1 MTAMRRRPS
10 GPGRGDLLAGVGVA
24 FVLAPQALAYA
35 QLAGLPPEHGL
46 YAAVAAPLAASLLG
60 SSPYLQTGPVA
71 LTSLLTLGAVE
82 SQAQVGTAD
91 FAAHAALLAL
101 VVGVVRV
108 VLGLLRAGMVGYL
121 LSEPAVAGFTSGAAV
136 LIVSSQLPT
145 LLGVDVSASNPLW
158 AALAALVDP
167 GRWNLA
173 AAALGLAVVAAVRL
187 GRRVHPLFPGVL
199 LATAAAL
206 VLNRLA
212 GPFGATVSALSIT
225 VPDLPPSLPW
235 GSLPELVLPG
245 TIIAVVGFAEPAS
258 IARRYATLDRQRW
271 EPDRELVAQGAANLA
286 SGLVGGLPT
295 GGSFSRTALNRLAGA
310 TSRWSGAV
318 TGLTVLLLLPLAPV
332 LSHLPRAALAGL
344 IVAPT
349 LSLIDAGAVARY
361 WRWSPVQAG
370 VAVGTFVAT
379 LALAPHLERAVLVG
393 VALALAVHLWREL
406 HLPVR
411 VELDGSTVR
420 LYPHGVLYF
429 ASAPGL
435 EDRLITVL
443 AQHPDVERVVI
454 SLGGLGRADLSGMLT
469 LRSLLTTLAER
480 FDVVVED
487 VPPPATRLVE
497 RTLRDLDGVRVS
509 PDPARTET
517 ETETDGTGAR
527 TSDSSV

>member
-1 MTAMRRRPS
+1 MAIRRRLR
-10 GPGRGDLLAGVGVA
+10 GPARGDLLAGVGVA
-24 FVLAPQALAYA
+24 FVLTPQGLAYA

-46 YAAVAAPLAASLLG
+46 YAAIAAPLAASLLG

-82 SQAQVGTAD
+82 AQAEVGTAD

-101 VVGVVRV
+101 IVGVARV
-108 VLGLLRAGMVGYL
+108 VLGLLRAGVIGYL

-145 LLGVDVSASNPLW
+145 LLGVKVSASNPLW
-158 AALAALVDP
+158 GATSALAEP

-173 AAALGLAVVAAVRL
+173 AVALGLAVLAGIRL

-199 LATAAAL
+199 LTTVAAL
-206 VLNRLA
+206 ILNRLA
-212 GPFGATVSALSIT
+212 GPFGDPVGTLPIA
-225 VPDLPPSLPW
+225 VPDIPPNLPW
-235 GSLPELVLPG
+235 GSLQLLILPG
-245 TIIAVVGFAEPAS
+245 IVIAVVGFAEPAS
-258 IARRYATLDRQRW
+258 IARKYATADRQRW
-271 EPDRELVAQGAANLA
+271 EPNRELVAQGAANLA
-286 SGLVGGLPT
+286 AGLVGGLPT

-310 TSRWSGAV
+310 TSRWSGAI
-318 TGLTVLLLLPLAPV
+318 TGFTVLLLLPLAPV

-344 IVAPT
+344 IMAPT
-349 LSLIDAGAVARY
+349 VSLIDMGAFARY

-370 VAVGTFVAT
+370 VAGGTFLAT
-379 LALAPHLERAVLVG
+379 LVLAPHLERAVLIG
-393 VALALAVHLWREL
+393 VALALGVHLWREL

-411 VELDGSTVR
+411 VELDGGTVR

-435 EDRLITVL
+435 EDRLITLL

-454 SLGGLGRADLSGMLT
+454 SLGGLGRVDLSGMLT
-469 LRSLLTTLAER
+469 LRSLLVRLTER

-487 VPPPATRLVE
+487 VPPTATRLVE
-497 RTLRDLDGVRVS
+497 RTLRDLDGLRLNPDPVLPETGGS
-509 PDPARTET
+509 PDMSPR
-517 ETETDGTGAR
+517 DGAR
-527 TSDSSV
+527 M